1 MSFQL
6 WYPQL
11 DVYDAIRR
19 MGAIIARWS
28 APIPSPERLQ
38 ILDFYLA
45 NPPLLHNTH
54 MPSEVR
60 KTFNALKIPRPE
72 KCFVSFPSAQLLF
85 HKMEP
90 VQSQALST
98 MLGKGL
104 LDGQEYAIGRAVP
117 TEAGGS
123 LFRGTF
129 AELMSTAESDV
140 CVFLTKEFATIGVQD
155 IDDLRRSTGLR
166 RTAR

>member
-1 MSFQL
+1 MSFRL

-19 MGAIIARWS
+19 MGTIVARWN

-38 ILDFYLA
+38 IFDFYLA

-60 KTFNALKIPRPE
+60 KSFNSLKIPRPE

-104 LDGQEYAIGRAVP
+104 LDSEAYGVGRAAA
-117 TEAGGS
+117 TTTGIS
-123 LFRGTF
+123 LFRDTF
-129 AELMSTAESDV
+129 AELMPEAERNV
-140 CVFLTKEFATIGVQD
+140 CAFLTKEFASIGSEN
-155 IDDLRRSTGLR
+155 IDELRHSTGLR
-166 RTAR
+166 RTAH

>member
-1 MSFQL
+1 MSFRL

-19 MGAIIARWS
+19 MGTIVARWA

-38 ILDFYLA
+38 IFDFYLA

-60 KTFNALKIPRPE
+60 KSFNALKIPRPE

-104 LDGQEYAIGRAVP
+104 LDGTAYGVGRAVP
-117 TEAGGS
+117 TEAGAS
-123 LFRGTF
+123 LFRDTF
-129 AELMSTAESDV
+129 AELQSAAENYV
-140 CVFLTKEFATIGVQD
+140 CAFLTKEFATIGVQN
-155 IDDLRRSTGLR
+155 IDELRRSTGLR
-166 RTAR
+166 RTVR